1 MDILIFL
8 LVLSILVFVHELG
21 HFLMARR
28 AGIKVEEFG
37 FGFPPRV
44 WGKKIGET
52 IYSINLFPIGGFVRL
67 YGEDDEVKEERE
79 KAFYYKG
86 RFIRTSV
93 IVAGVL
99 MNLLL
104 AVVAFSIISWVVGV
118 PRETGQVKIIGI
130 AKDSPAQKAGL
141 QEEDIVLSVD
151 GQTFSQTKGFIA
163 PATNLFI
170 ESINKKKGEEIVL
183 LIKRQESEFAISLVP
198 RKEPPQGEG
207 ALGVA
212 VSSSELV
219 HPPLWQ
225 RPFVSI
231 WEGGNEAVFWV
242 KAIAVGVS
250 QMASSLVAGRAP
262 EGIAG
267 PIGIFQI
274 TSHAA
279 SLGVLSLISFVGI
292 LSINLAIL
300 NILPIPALD
309 GGRLLFIIVEAIFGR
324 RILPT
329 FERYAH
335 TAGMIILLILI
346 LLVTFQ
352 DITRLLNGGFNFS
365 QTSP

>member
-21 HFLMARR
+21 HFLAARR
-28 AGIKVEEFG
+28 AGIRVDEFG

-67 YGEDDEVKEERE
+67 HGEDDEVKEGRER
-79 KAFYYKG
+79 AFYFKG
-86 RFIRTSV
+86 RLTRTSV

-99 MNLLL
+99 MNVLL
-104 AVVAFSIISWVVGV
+104 AVVAFSIIAWVVGV
-118 PRETGQVKIIGI
+118 PADTGQVKIIGV
-130 AKDSPAQKAGL
+130 APNSPAEQAGIKVD
-141 QEEDIVLSVD
+141 QIVEAVD
-151 GQTFSQTKGFIA
+151 GELINSTGEFIDLV
-163 PATNLFI
+163 NQ
-170 ESINKKKGEEIVL
+170 KKG
-183 LIKRQESEFAISLVP
+183 QEISLVLGNKSGAERGRIVTVVP
-198 RKEPPQGEG
+198 RLNPPHGEG

-225 RPFVSI
+225 RPFVSL
-231 WEGGNEAVFWV
+231 WLGVQETVFWV
-242 KAIAVGVS
+242 KTTVGGVS
-250 QMASSLVAGRAP
+250 QMVSSLTQGKAP

-279 SLGVLSLISFVGI
+279 RAGILSLISFVGI

-300 NILPIPALD
+300 NILPFPALD
-309 GGRLLFIIVEAIFGR
+309 GGRLLFVIVEAVFGR
-324 RILPT
+324 RVLPT

-346 LLVTFQ
+346 LLVTMQ
-352 DITRLLNGGFNFS
+352 DITRLLNGGS
-365 QTSP
+365 VIPQP

>member
-1 MDILIFL
+1 MDVIIFL
-8 LVLSILVFVHELG
+8 LVLSILVFVHEFG
-21 HFLMARR
+21 HFLAARR
-28 AGIKVEEFG
+28 SGIRVDEFG

-67 YGEDDEVKEERE
+67 HGEDDEVKDERE
-79 KAFYYKG
+79 RAFYFKG
-86 RFIRTSV
+86 KLTRASV

-99 MNLLL
+99 MNVLL
-104 AVVAFSIISWVVGV
+104 AVVAFSVISWVVGV
-118 PRETGQVKIIGI
+118 PQETGQVKIVGI

-141 QEEDIVLSVD
+141 QEEDVVLSVD
-151 GQTFSQTKGFIA
+151 GRALSETKGFIEYVN
-163 PATNLFI
+163 T
-170 ESINKKKGEEIVL
+170 KKGEEIVL
-183 LIKRQESEFAISLVP
+183 SIKRQGSEFKVGLIP

-225 RPFVSI
+225 RPFVSL
-231 WEGGNEAVFWV
+231 WTGAQEALFWV
-242 KAIAVGVS
+242 KTTIGGVS
-250 QMASSLVAGRAP
+250 QIASSLVQGRAP

-279 SLGVLSLISFVGI
+279 RAGILSLVSFVGI

-300 NILPIPALD
+300 NILPFPALD
-309 GGRLLFIIVEAIFGR
+309 GGRLLFVLVEAIFGR
-324 RILPT
+324 RVLPT

-335 TAGMIILLILI
+335 TVGMVILLILI

-352 DITRLLNGGFNFS
+352 DITRLLNGGF
-365 QTSP
+365 QLP

>member
-21 HFLMARR
+21 HFLAARR
-28 AGIKVEEFG
+28 AGIRVDEFG

-44 WGKKIGET
+44 WGKKVNET

-67 YGEDDEVKEERE
+67 HGEDDEVKDERDR
-79 KAFYYKG
+79 AFFFKNKLT
-86 RFIRTSV
+86 RTSV

-99 MNLLL
+99 MNVLL
-104 AVVAFSIISWVVGV
+104 AVLAFSVISWVVGV

-141 QEEDIVLSVD
+141 QEEDVVLSVD
-151 GQTFSQTKGFIA
+151 GQALSQTKS
-163 PATNLFI
+163 FI
-170 ESINKKKGEEIVL
+170 EYVNTKKGEEIILSVR
-183 LIKRQESEFAISLVP
+183 RQENEFAISLVP
-198 RKEPPQGEG
+198 RTDPPQGEG

-212 VSSSELV
+212 VSSAELV

-225 RPFVSI
+225 RPFVSL
-231 WEGGNEAVFWV
+231 WTGSTEAVFWV
-242 KAIAVGVS
+242 RTTVGAVAQMVS
-250 QMASSLVAGRAP
+250 QLVQGKAP

-279 SLGVLSLISFVGI
+279 RAGILSLISFVGI

-309 GGRLLFIIVEAIFGR
+309 GGRLLFVIVEAIFGR
-324 RILPT
+324 RVLPT

-335 TAGMIILLILI
+335 TVGMIILLILI
-346 LLVTFQ
+346 LLVTMQ
-352 DITRLLNGGFNFS
+352 DITRLLNGGFNFGP
-365 QTSP
+365 Q